1 MHIWKHIEFFFF
13 LRKISWVFSV
23 SSDCI
28 LGCFFLLL
36 CCGISLFLN
45 TCICVFMLDMENDLV
60 FFALDMFGEEK
71 AVLCFVLNA
80 K

>member
-1 MHIWKHIEFFFF
+1 M
-13 LRKISWVFSV
+13 
-23 SSDCI
+23 
-28 LGCFFLLL
+28 GCFFLLL

-71 AVLCFVLNA
+71 AVLYFVLNA